1 MHEGEDAV
9 RGGDGR
15 VITHSSNR
23 VTRQPRSA
31 CRADVHKL
39 YNEQVKAGWHVVPW
53 NVIFRD
59 LDAIGHVNN
68 AVYFTY
74 FEWGRTRYWF
84 ELQGGAKPFDI
95 GFIVARAEC
104 DFRAQLAM
112 EPIEIA
118 TRIGEMRT
126 SSIDFHSEIRKAD
139 GTVAATGKVV
149 VVLYDWATQSKTT
162 IPDELRRRVRA
173 FQGEE

>member
-1 MHEGEDAV
+1 MMGSPPVPSSAGSRLGRRLPAMLRSNHGH
-9 RGGDGR
+9 GG
-15 VITHSSNR
+15 S
-23 VTRQPRSA
+23 
-31 CRADVHKL
+31 HKL

-74 FEWGRTRYWF
+74 FEWGRPRYWF
-84 ELQGGAKPFDI
+84 ELQGGEKPFDI
-95 GFIVARAEC
+95 GCIVARAEC